1 MKRNLSPKQLEELG
15 INRPLDDNVKIYC
28 PRDIA
33 EFYPVRPRNSHKG
46 TFGSANIIAG
56 SDSYAGAAALSAEA
70 ALKSGCGYVK
80 LTTAPEVKNAL
91 VAHYPQTIFLRTP
104 DLTSNAI
111 AVGMGCGVTEE
122 LYETVKNLLENYN
135 GTLIIDADGLN
146 ALSKFG
152 KDILKQKS
160 CKVILTPHAKEFSR
174 LTGLT
179 VEQITASPIET
190 ARDFASEYKVA
201 LLLKGA
207 ATVIC
212 DGSQKEIKTALNVR
226 GSSALARAGSGD
238 MLSGYLCGSSARG
251 LNPLD
256 ACVCA
261 TYTMGLAAELASKQK
276 TDYCATAEDILKKIH
291 LAVKRLTTQNPS
303 VRI

>member
-15 INRPLDDNVKIYC
+15 ISRPLDDNVKIYC

-56 SDSYAGAAALSAEA
+56 SDSYAGAAALSVSA

-111 AVGMGCGVTEE
+111 AVGMGCVATKE

-152 KDILKQKS
+152 KDILKQK
-160 CKVILTPHAKEFSR
+160 
-174 LTGLT
+174 
-179 VEQITASPIET
+179 
-190 ARDFASEYKVA
+190 
-201 LLLKGA
+201 
-207 ATVIC
+207 
-212 DGSQKEIKTALNVR
+212 N
-226 GSSALARAGSGD
+226 
-238 MLSGYLCGSSARG
+238 
-251 LNPLD
+251 
-256 ACVCA
+256 
-261 TYTMGLAAELASKQK
+261 
-276 TDYCATAEDILKKIH
+276 
-291 LAVKRLTTQNPS
+291 
-303 VRI
+303 